1 MIIFSSLN
9 YWTSKIRI
17 NFIREHSLGIDR
29 PRNSTHMTKDPPKFN
44 VKTLKDSVKFYLP
57 RVEGYLEIVRG
68 MASRYGGMSLIEFDG
83 YFEGKFEPVKYTKV
97 EIHTNDIDEQCMME
111 TANEIRIVLKQKSL
125 AFEFNNKLILVD
137 EP

>member
-1 MIIFSSLN
+1 M
-9 YWTSKIRI
+9 T
-17 NFIREHSLGIDR
+17 DR
-29 PRNSTHMTKDPPKFN
+29 SRNFN
-44 VKTLKDSVKFYLP
+44 VKTLRNSVKFYLP

-97 EIHTNDIDEQCMME
+97 EIHTNDIDEQGMMQ

-125 AFEFNNKLILVD
+125 AFEFNNKLILVN